1 MIMIKSVEE
10 GIRIWK
16 SLRETGACEG
26 ISISREV
33 RDSWLRSERYGVNPY
48 KTRCDVVLTE
58 RELGIRKAANRALL
72 THASAMMDNLRKYT
86 DGSGYLFSLANNRG
100 YILARTGDREALDYA
115 DGQNLIEGANW
126 SEKVMGTTSGSVA
139 TVENKP
145 VQLTGYEYWCLMNPF
160 VISSSCPILDT
171 EDKVIGVLS
180 VGGPYHPINRHTM
193 GMVVAASRA
202 LERQL
207 ALQTA
212 FEQSEMESLYKT
224 TISWSQCLTG
234 S

>member
-72 THASAMMDNLRKYT
+72 TT
-86 DGSGYLFSLANNRG
+86 
-100 YILARTGDREALDYA
+100 
-115 DGQNLIEGANW
+115 
-126 SEKVMGTTSGSVA
+126 
-139 TVENKP
+139 
-145 VQLTGYEYWCLMNPF
+145 
-160 VISSSCPILDT
+160 
-171 EDKVIGVLS
+171 
-180 VGGPYHPINRHTM
+180 HPP
-193 GMVVAASRA
+193 
-202 LERQL
+202 
-207 ALQTA
+207 
-212 FEQSEMESLYKT
+212 
-224 TISWSQCLTG
+224 
-234 S
+234 